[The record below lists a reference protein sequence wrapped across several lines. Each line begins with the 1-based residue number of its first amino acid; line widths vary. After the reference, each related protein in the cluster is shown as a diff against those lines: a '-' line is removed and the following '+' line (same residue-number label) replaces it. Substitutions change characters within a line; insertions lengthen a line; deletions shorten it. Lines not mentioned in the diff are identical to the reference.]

1 MQGPC
6 SPETEPHLGSKSFVD
21 CPKADDIGQTRA
33 PTASGRVCGQG
44 VNGCLHSID
53 CEPTFAP
60 LMAQKNSKVG
70 FSIADGFRLGL
81 GFAIA
86 NAFIA
91 LLGAVIWFMV
101 LAGLFGTSTMSQG

>member
-1 MQGPC
+1 
-6 SPETEPHLGSKSFVD
+6 
-21 CPKADDIGQTRA
+21 
-33 PTASGRVCGQG
+33 
-44 VNGCLHSID
+44 
-53 CEPTFAP
+53 
-60 LMAQKNSKVG
+60 MAQKNSKVG